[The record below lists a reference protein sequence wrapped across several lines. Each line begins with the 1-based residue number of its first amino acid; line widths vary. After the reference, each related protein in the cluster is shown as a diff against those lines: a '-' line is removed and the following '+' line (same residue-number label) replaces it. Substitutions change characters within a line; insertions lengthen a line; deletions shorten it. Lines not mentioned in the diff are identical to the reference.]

1 MIPFTGLNA
10 LTGAPE
16 IPLDEDALF
25 QAIKNERAGRKAR
38 QKKED
43 NRALNLK
50 HDRDE
55 GKLGPIAGVDPL
67 KLDSAQWGLL
77 YPQGLDPAIRQAL
90 EPLIQHRNGRGFEV
104 PLSQRDDPDAFRL
117 SLGETRGNID
127 PKNLPYYL
135 LIAGPPDAS
144 GLSFSFQQRL
154 SDLRPVGRIDFP
166 DPQGYADY
174 AARLIEAETGQAK
187 ARPRQAVLFS
197 PALDDATRQSSIYL
211 AGELKKYL
219 DATPVQPP
227 GGTAAL
233 VRNTHLDGAG
243 ASLAAL
249 ENTLQDPPALLFAAS
264 HGLSFPYSPQ
274 QDEPATQRQRQTQ
287 GALVCA
293 EWDRATLPVPL
304 QACLSGDSIDTRF
317 DLRGLL
323 VIAFACYGAGVPAAS
338 RFAAYAPGLP
348 TQLAKRD
355 FTSRLPQRLLQR
367 GALGFVGHIDKSWG
381 YSYIEP
387 GIGADIK
394 PFSSL
399 VHHLFA
405 GVPLGQAFLLSMIEA
420 YLDLHLR
427 LTEEG
432 GLFSKWDEG
441 KGGKKAI
448 LAAWLAR
455 ADARATVVLGDPAV
469 RLL

>member
-10 LTGAPE
+10 LTGQPE
-16 IPLDEDALF
+16 ISLDEAALF
-25 QAIKNERAGRKAR
+25 NAIQNERAGRKAR
-38 QKKED
+38 QKKAD

-55 GKLGPIAGVDPL
+55 GKLGLIAGVDPL
-67 KLDSAQWGLL
+67 NLACAKWGLL

-90 EPLIQHRNGRGFEV
+90 EPLVQHRHGRDFEV

-117 SLGETRGNID
+117 SQGETRGSIN
-127 PKNLPYYL
+127 PCKLPYYL
-135 LIAGPPDAS
+135 LIAGPPDAR

-166 DPQGYADY
+166 TAQEYADY
-174 AARLIEAETGQAK
+174 AARLVESETGQAPP
-187 ARPRQAVLFS
+187 RPRRALLFS
-197 PALDDATRQSSIYL
+197 PTLDDATRQSSTYL

-219 DATPVQPP
+219 DATPVARP
-227 GGTAAL
+227 GGNPAQVSAA
-233 VRNTHLDGAG
+233 HLDGPA
-243 ASLAAL
+243 ASRAAL
-249 ENTLQDPPALLFAAS
+249 ESALQDPPALLFAAS
-264 HGLSFPYSPQ
+264 HGLSFPYHPN
-274 QDEPATQRQRQTQ
+274 QDAPAALRQRQAQ
-287 GALVCA
+287 GALVCN
-293 EWDRATLPVPL
+293 EWDRTTLPIPL
-304 QACLSGDSIDTRF
+304 EACLSGETIDARF

-323 VIAFACYGAGVPAAS
+323 VIAFDCYGAGVPADS
-338 RFAAYAPGLP
+338 RFAAYVPDLP
-348 TQLAKRD
+348 TRLAGSD

-367 GALGFVGHIDKSWG
+367 GALAFVGHVDKSWG

-387 GIGADIK
+387 GVGADIK

-405 GVPLGQAFLLSMIEA
+405 GLPVGQAFLLSMIEA

-427 LTEEG
+427 LTGEG
-432 GLFSKWDEG
+432 GLFSKWDAG

-448 LAAWLAR
+448 VAAWLAR
-455 ADARATVVLGDPAV
+455 ADARAYIVLGDPAA
-469 RLL
+469 RL